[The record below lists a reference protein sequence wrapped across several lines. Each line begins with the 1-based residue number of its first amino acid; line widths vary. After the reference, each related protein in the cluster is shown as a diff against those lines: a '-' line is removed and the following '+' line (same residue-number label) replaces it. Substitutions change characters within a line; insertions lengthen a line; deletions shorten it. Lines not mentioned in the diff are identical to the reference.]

1 VLLAGALR
9 GDTIAGH
16 WSYDGGRLAGAA
28 GRFVMR
34 RRAAS
39 R

>member
-9 GDTIAGH
+9 GDTIEGH